1 MEGGELGEADLRS
14 ISVRKNF
21 LSRTK
26 MACVACPSVPPPVKS
41 WFFRTAQRLSVER
54 YGRSF
59 STLGNS
65 LRCIKGFLLL
75 EILQR
80 YLLHSDMFICDAE
93 GLTWRV
99 LFPSQIYT
107 LDIHR
112 PEDCWEKFTS
122 NRTIGLILVGIVLGN
137 LWKAKETDK
146 TKKNIENRIENQQIK
161 FIQGFFKQI
170 LQNTFRSCYHN
181 QI

>member
-1 MEGGELGEADLRS
+1 
-14 ISVRKNF
+14 
-21 LSRTK
+21 

-41 WFFRTAQRLSVER
+41 WFLGQLRGYPLKDMVDHFLRWEIVSGALKASYCLKFYNVIFFIVTCLFVMLKSHMACALS
-54 YGRSF
+54 
-59 STLGNS
+59 
-65 LRCIKGFLLL
+65 
-75 EILQR
+75 
-80 YLLHSDMFICDAE
+80 
-93 GLTWRV
+93 
-99 LFPSQIYT
+99 SQIYT

-122 NRTIGLILVGIVLGN
+122 NRTIGLIIFVGIVLGN

-161 FIQGFFKQI
+161 FIQGFLKQ
-170 LQNTFRSCYHN
+170 TFTKHFQVLLPHN